1 MFKWIGALADSDPTG
16 VLHPPINTAPNLED
30 TVTVENRRRAERQ
43 SAVWIGLCHVQG
55 DALDL
60 WRDCGVF
67 DLSAF
72 GVGMDLRHPDAM
84 HLLGRSVSIRL
95 PVGLSMD
102 MTLSGEVRNATEG
115 PDGIVR
121 IGVEF
126 EDVSNTERSIVD
138 LLERDTPR
146 WQKPDWPT

>member
-1 MFKWIGALADSDPTG
+1 M
-16 VLHPPINTAPNLED
+16 
-30 TVTVENRRRAERQ
+30 TVENRRRAERQ

-55 DALDL
+55 DPLDM

-72 GVGMDLRHPDAM
+72 GVGMDLRHPDAPA
-84 HLLGRSVSIRL
+84 LIGRSLSVRL
-95 PVGLSMD
+95 PIGVSMD
-102 MTLSGEVRNATEG
+102 MTLTGDVRNAKEG

-126 EDVSNTERSIVD
+126 EDVSDTERSIVN
-138 LLERDTPR
+138 LLERDTLR
-146 WQKPDWPT
+146 WQRPDSPS

>member
-1 MFKWIGALADSDPTG
+1 M
-16 VLHPPINTAPNLED
+16 
-30 TVTVENRRRAERQ
+30 TVENRRRAERQ

-55 DALDL
+55 DPLEL

-72 GVGMDLRHPDAM
+72 GVGMDLRHPDASA
-84 HLLGRSVSIRL
+84 LVGRSVSVRL
-95 PVGLSMD
+95 PIGVSMD
-102 MTLSGEVRNATEG
+102 MTLTGDVRNAKEG

-126 EDVSNTERSIVD
+126 EDVSDTERSIVEF
-138 LLERDTPR
+138 LERDSLR
-146 WQKPDWPT
+146 WQKPDGPP

>member
-1 MFKWIGALADSDPTG
+1 M
-16 VLHPPINTAPNLED
+16 
-30 TVTVENRRRAERQ
+30 TVENRRRAERQ

-55 DALDL
+55 DTSEL

-72 GVGMDLRHPDAM
+72 GLGMDLRHPDASE
-84 HLLGRSVSIRL
+84 LIGRSVSVRL
-95 PVGLSMD
+95 PIGVSMD
-102 MTLSGEVRNATEG
+102 MTLMGEVRNAKEG

-126 EDVSNTERSIVD
+126 EDVSDTERSIVEF
-138 LLERDTPR
+138 LERDSLR
-146 WQKPDWPT
+146 WQRPDGQT

>member
-1 MFKWIGALADSDPTG
+1 M
-16 VLHPPINTAPNLED
+16 
-30 TVTVENRRRAERQ
+30 TVENRRRAERQ

-55 DALDL
+55 DSSEL

-72 GVGMDLRHPDAM
+72 GVGMDLRHPDASE
-84 HLLGRSVSIRL
+84 LIGRSVSVRL
-95 PVGLSMD
+95 PIGVSMD
-102 MTLSGEVRNATEG
+102 MTLMGEVRNAKDG

-126 EDVSNTERSIVD
+126 EDVSDTERSIVEF
-138 LLERDTPR
+138 LERDSLR
-146 WQKPDWPT
+146 WQRPDGQT

>member
-1 MFKWIGALADSDPTG
+1 M
-16 VLHPPINTAPNLED
+16 
-30 TVTVENRRRAERQ
+30 TVENRRRAERQ

-55 DALDL
+55 DPLDL

-72 GVGMDLRHPDAM
+72 GVGMDLRHPDAPA
-84 HLLGRSVSIRL
+84 LIGRRVSVRL
-95 PVGLSMD
+95 PIGLSMD
-102 MTLSGEVRNATEG
+102 MTLTGDVRNAKEG

-126 EDVSNTERSIVD
+126 EDVSDTERSIVD
-138 LLERDTPR
+138 LLERDTLR
-146 WQKPDWPT
+146 WQRPDSPS

>member
-1 MFKWIGALADSDPTG
+1 M
-16 VLHPPINTAPNLED
+16 
-30 TVTVENRRRAERQ
+30 TVENRRRAERQ

-55 DALDL
+55 DPLDM

-72 GVGMDLRHPDAM
+72 GVGMDLRHPDAPA
-84 HLLGRSVSIRL
+84 LIGRSLSVRL
-95 PVGLSMD
+95 PIGVSMD
-102 MTLSGEVRNATEG
+102 MTLTGDVRNAKEG

-126 EDVSNTERSIVD
+126 EDVSDTERSIVN
-138 LLERDTPR
+138 LLERDTLR
-146 WQKPDWPT
+146 WRRPDSPS

>member
-16 VLHPPINTAPNLED
+16 VLHPPIHTAPNLED

-102 MTLSGEVRNATEG
+102 MTLSGEVRNAMEG

-121 IGVEF
+121 IGIEF